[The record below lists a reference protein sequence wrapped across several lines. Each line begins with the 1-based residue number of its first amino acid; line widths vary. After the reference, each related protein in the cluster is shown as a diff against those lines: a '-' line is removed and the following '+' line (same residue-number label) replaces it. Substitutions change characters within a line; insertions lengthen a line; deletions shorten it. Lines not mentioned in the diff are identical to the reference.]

1 MQVHYHKNLP
11 RDLSRLCEN
20 LQTLS
25 GLLSR
30 RTRLELLP
38 FIQDADKE
46 LRRLEEDA
54 QQITH

>member
-11 RDLSRLCEN
+11 RDLTRLCEN

-25 GLLSR
+25 GILSR

-38 FIQDADKE
+38 FIPDAEEE
-46 LRRLEEDA
+46 LRRLKAEAESCGD
-54 QQITH
+54 